1 MNTHEI
7 YPNAPLRLVA
17 FEARFPNVPPF
28 GAAMAPDQ
36 IRRALKRNFPRAEV
50 AAVATSVEFGPG
62 GVRSG
67 SEVRHRFLSEDKT
80 TSVTL
85 GAQTLMVET
94 TSYKRFEQ
102 FRDVIGDAVEVVAA
116 TEEVAGLLRVGIRY
130 IDEIRVSH
138 PPEKLSGWGVYVDPA
153 LVAAA
158 DFLPGTAHQFLGVV
172 DSQVADGQAIAMRFG
187 ALPTGRVVDPS
198 GPLRVPHDDPSD
210 QPLFFID
217 IDSYWTAPE
226 HVLPGFGRDAVVELC
241 DRLHEPTRA
250 LFEAAITDKL
260 RDDVFRVKRSKR

>member
-1 MNTHEI
+1 MNTREI

-36 IRRALKRNFPRAEV
+36 IRRALKRDFPRADA

-67 SEVRHRFLSEDKT
+67 SEVRHRFLSADKT

-85 GAQTLMVET
+85 GAQSLTVET

-116 TEEVAGLLRVGIRY
+116 TEEVTGLLRVGMRY
-130 IDEIRVSH
+130 IDEIRVPQ
-138 PPEKLSGWGVYVDPA
+138 PPEKLSEWGVYVDPA

-158 DFLPGTAHQFLGVV
+158 DFPPGTAHQFLGVV
-172 DSQVADGQAIAMRFG
+172 DSQVADGQAITMRFG
-187 ALPTGRVVDPS
+187 VLSTGQVVDPS

-226 HVLPGFGRDAVVELC
+226 HELPGFGRDAVVEIC